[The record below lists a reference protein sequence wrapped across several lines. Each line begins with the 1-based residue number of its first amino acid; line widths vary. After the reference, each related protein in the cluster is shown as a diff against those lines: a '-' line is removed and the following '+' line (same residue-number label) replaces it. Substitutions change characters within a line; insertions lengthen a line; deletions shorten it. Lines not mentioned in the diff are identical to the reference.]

1 MVNKST
7 IFFNSVINKKE
18 LKKIIEW
25 AFKTHGPRKA
35 AYLVDQL
42 KELGFD
48 YATKSGIS
56 ISIED
61 LKVPPA
67 KKSLMDEANRDIFLT
82 DAAVKNGEITEVE
95 KFQKT
100 IFIWNSTSEYLKEE
114 LIEFLKKND
123 PLNSLYI
130 MAFSGARGNI
140 SQVRQLIGM
149 RGLMSGPSG
158 QIIEKAIG
166 ANFREG
172 LSVTDYIVSSY
183 GARKGLVD
191 TAIKTADSG
200 YLTRRLVEV
209 VQSIIISELD
219 CKTERGIILEVKI
232 FNKNEILPLLQE
244 KAIGRLL
251 AFPIFPLNSNTPIAH
266 KNEQITSLLLEK
278 LINLKVNK
286 IIIRSPLTC
295 ECRRSVCQHC
305 YGLNLASDNLVD
317 LGETVGLIAA
327 QSIGEPG
334 TQLTMRTFHTGG
346 IFTSE
351 VKRQARSGQLGYT
364 DFSPQMKTIPFRTKY
379 GQDALLVQEASF
391 MSIINAANE
400 ITTIPISSQT
410 VILVKNH
417 TWVQPNDVLF
427 DSIPGVKEKK
437 VGIKEVKYIFARE
450 SGKIIL
456 EENNSPQK
464 LINENFRKRSKKN
477 YIFWILSGQ
486 VFSTPFQIDLKARKF
501 TNVYKHQSIAESK
514 ITTNIGGF
522 VYFCR
527 EKLMSEVTS
536 LKIQNFTQNLNNFK
550 VFIEKTS
557 CEINNCKLYL
567 SHIHDI
573 TIKPENYS
581 NKLISIGSLNNKNYQ
596 TKTGGEFYVVDFLEP
611 NRFDNFYN
619 RRVQCGCTIFYVPK
633 TIILTNLNIKS
644 FKFKKESFVEKN
656 MEIFPGYFIN
666 ISGFI
671 NYDVEKQKV
680 KKIIVKPGQRYF
692 LKANEINIKQFS
704 EHVFFAGELLLGKYK
719 VEKLSYLEIGSNK
732 KGTYIQ
738 LRPITRYEV
747 TKENSLNYF
756 KQDSFNDG
764 NLKIEDFNLNI
775 ESGELVRRDTS
786 IQFISSPVILN
797 YPRISKYHDLI
808 FEFQGPKK
816 KTSWG
821 QIRLGYSEIFVFDT
835 LIPIEVK
842 KNDVRVTINVQNKQF
857 VEPYTIFAALNIV
870 MPGKNFISSIQTKVN
885 RKQSNLIL
893 TTPLDFKTVFFD
905 DFTHNYQR
913 NNFLKTSIFFKNRLY
928 LGSSGLIGDDI
939 GNQYKYQLGRP
950 YLFSTGSVIRKLP
963 SDFVKSHDILGQLL
977 YERFKAGDIV
987 QGLPKIEQILEARNP
1002 KNEAFLA
1009 TRPGIINNINY
1020 TSNQILISITPSNH
1034 FEEYSLIR
1042 SSKLLVKQ
1050 FQFINV
1056 GESLTEGP
1064 INPHT
1069 LIHVY
1074 FQYFCSLRTL
1084 SMYEAAFQSTKKL
1097 QSIIF
1102 NSVQAIYKSQG
1113 VIISGKHLELVIKQ
1127 MTNKVSLDYSG
1138 ETNFLPGDILDLE
1151 QAKYINLCIKN
1162 NHKLIFRPIILG
1174 ITKSSLR
1181 TDGFLAAAS
1190 FQETTRVLTQAAM
1203 QGKTDWLRGLKE
1215 NAITGRLIPAG
1226 TGFYV
1231 NKDLTYNKVFLPKLS
1246 STNKNNLSLKNKLK
1260 AKQNKLKKLI
1270 RFKSNS

>member
-1 MVNKST
+1 MGKKST

-25 AFKTHGPRKA
+25 AFKTHGQRKA

-42 KELGFD
+42 KEIGFD

-67 KKSLMDEANRDIFLT
+67 KSILMKEANQDIFLT

-100 IFIWNSTSEYLKEE
+100 IYIWNSTSEYLKEE
-114 LIEFLKKND
+114 LIEFLKKSD

-140 SQVRQLIGM
+140 SQVRQLVGM

-209 VQSIIISELD
+209 AQSIIISELD
-219 CKTERGIILEVKI
+219 CRTERGILLEVKTSDNI
-232 FNKNEILPLLQE
+232 EVLLSLKE

-251 AFPIFPLNSNTPIAH
+251 AFPIFAPSINIPLAT
-266 KNEQITSLLLEK
+266 KNEQITSSLVEK
-278 LINLKVNK
+278 LIKLKLDK
-286 IIIRSPLTC
+286 IIVRSPLTC

-305 YGLNLASDNLVD
+305 YGLNLSSDNLVD

-351 VKRQARSGQLGYT
+351 VKRQTKSGQLGYIH
-364 DFSPQMKTIPFRTKY
+364 FLPEMKTVPFRTKY

-391 MSIINAANE
+391 IYIINAANE
-400 ITTIPISSQT
+400 ITKVSISPQT
-410 VILVKNH
+410 LILTKNN
-417 TWVQPNDVLF
+417 TWVQPNDILF
-427 DSIPGVKEKK
+427 DSVPGLKEEK
-437 VGIKEVKYIFARE
+437 VGIKEVKSIFARE
-450 SGKIIL
+450 PGKIIL

-464 LINENFRKRSKKN
+464 IINENFRRRGKKN
-477 YIFWILSGQ
+477 YVFWVLSGQ
-486 VFSTPFQIDLKARKF
+486 VFSTPFQIDLKVRNF
-501 TNVYKHQSIAESK
+501 TKVYKYQSVAESK
-514 ITTNIGGF
+514 IITPVGGF
-522 VYFCR
+522 VYFCTD
-527 EKLMSEVTS
+527 KLMSEVSS
-536 LKIQNFTQNLNNFK
+536 LKIQNSTQSLDNFK

-567 SHIHDI
+567 SHIHNVI
-573 TIKPENYS
+573 IKPENFN
-581 NKLISIGSLNNKNYQ
+581 NKVLSIGNLNNKNYQ
-596 TKTGGEFYVVDFLEP
+596 TKTGGEFYIFDFREP
-611 NRFDNFYN
+611 NRFDNYYN
-619 RRVQCGCTIFYVPK
+619 RRMQCGCTVFYVPK

-644 FKFKKESFVEKN
+644 FKFKKETFVEKN
-656 MEIFPGYFIN
+656 MEIFPDYFIN

-671 NYDVEKQKV
+671 TYEIEKQKV
-680 KKIIVKPGQRYF
+680 KKITIKPGKRYF
-692 LKANEINIKQFS
+692 LKENEINSEQFS
-704 EHVFFAGELLLGKYK
+704 EQVFFAGELILGKYK
-719 VEKLSYLEIGSNK
+719 IETLSYLEVGNHK

-738 LRPITRYEV
+738 VRPITRYEI
-747 TKENSLNYF
+747 TKENSLQYL
-756 KQDSFNDG
+756 QHDSFIEG
-764 NLKIEDFNLNI
+764 NLKIEDFNINV
-775 ESGELVRRDTS
+775 ESGELVRRDTP
-786 IQFISSPVILN
+786 IQFISSPIILN
-797 YPRISKYHDLI
+797 YLHISKYCDLI

-816 KTSWG
+816 KNSWG
-821 QIRLGYSEIFVFDT
+821 QIRLSYSEIFVFDT
-835 LIPIEVK
+835 LIPTEVK
-842 KNDVRVTINVQNKQF
+842 KKDVRLDINVEDKQF
-857 VEPYTIFAALNIV
+857 VEPYTIFAALNMI
-870 MPGKNFISSIQTKVN
+870 MPGKGFVSTIKTKIN

-893 TTPLDFKTVFFD
+893 TTTLDFQTLFFE
-905 DFTHNYQR
+905 DFTHKYKR
-913 NNFLKTSIFFKNRLY
+913 NSFLKTFISLKNRLY
-928 LGSSGLIGDDI
+928 LVSSGLIGDDM
-939 GNQYKYQLGRP
+939 GNQCKYHLGRP
-950 YLFSTGSVIRKLP
+950 YLFSIGSLIRKLP
-963 SDFVKSHDILGQLL
+963 SDYVKRHDILGQLL

-1002 KNEAFLA
+1002 KNAAFLA

-1020 TSNQILISITPSNH
+1020 ISNQILISIAPSNRV
-1034 FEEYSLIR
+1034 EEYSLIR

-1050 FQFINV
+1050 FQFIKV

-1069 LIHVY
+1069 LMHIY
-1074 FQYFCSLRTL
+1074 FRYFCSLSTL
-1084 SMYEAAFQSTKKL
+1084 SMYEAAYRTTKKL

-1102 NSVQAIYKSQG
+1102 NSVQAIYISQG
-1113 VIISGKHLELVIKQ
+1113 VIIADKHLELVIKQ
-1127 MTNKVSLDYSG
+1127 MTNKVSLDYHG

-1162 NHKLIFRPIILG
+1162 NHKLVFRPIVLG
-1174 ITKSSLR
+1174 ITRSSLR

-1226 TGFYV
+1226 TGFYA
-1231 NKDLTYNKVFLPKLS
+1231 NKDLTYSKLLLPKVS
-1246 STNKNNLSLKNKLK
+1246 ITSKSNLSLKNKLK
-1260 AKQNKLKKLI
+1260 SKQKKLKKLI
-1270 RFKSNS
+1270 RFKYNK